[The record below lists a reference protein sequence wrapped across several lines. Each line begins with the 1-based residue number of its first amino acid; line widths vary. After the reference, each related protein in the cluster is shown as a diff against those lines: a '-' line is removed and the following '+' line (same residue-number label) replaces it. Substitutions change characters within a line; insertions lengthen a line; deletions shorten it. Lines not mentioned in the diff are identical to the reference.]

1 MYNYDTNLACIKNKS
16 SLGHAIQSSLREEG
30 GGGGGAPQEWKQET
44 VIRKQR

>member
-30 GGGGGAPQEWKQET
+30 GGGNTRVET
-44 VIRKQR
+44 RDCD